1 MTAVEWM
8 IAGVVGLSGLG
19 VVYHHALFPFYLKA
33 RARRPGQQETDV
45 EVANLPSI
53 TVVVPAYNEETMIAG
68 KVRNLASLIYP
79 ADKLSVVIACDGCR
93 DETAIR
99 ARAAASEPEC
109 RHLSIRV
116 IEYAENRGKVA
127 VLNEVLGAVE
137 TDLVCLTDAS
147 AWLSVDAFSRTAR
160 HFQAQDVGVV
170 AGTYHLYQA
179 GSAGEAAYW
188 RYQRLVKQGEAAL
201 GAPLGVHGA
210 CYVMRTS
217 AVRPLPGDTI
227 NDDFIL
233 PMQAVADGYRAVYD
247 PTILALEM
255 ETSDIGM
262 DFKRR
267 CRIAAG
273 NTQQVLRMASLLHP
287 RHGGVALAF
296 ASGKALRIT
305 MPYLMAI
312 CLMGCAALAPV
323 SHLFLILFFLQAL
336 GYTLAVAR
344 PTLLRGV
351 RSRLLD
357 VLHYIVTGHAAN
369 LVGSARYL
377 AGLEKGRWAKVSSHS
392 KIEVS
397 Q

>member
-8 IAGVVGLSGLG
+8 FAGAVGFSGLAI
-19 VVYHHALFPFYLKA
+19 VYHHALFPLYLKA
-33 RARRPGQQETDV
+33 RARRPGQEEPGA
-45 EVANLPSI
+45 EVTELPSM

-68 KVRNLASLIYP
+68 KVRNLSSLIYP
-79 ADKLSVVIACDGCR
+79 ANKLSVVIACDGCR
-93 DETAIR
+93 DETAVR
-99 ARAAASEPEC
+99 ARLAASEPEC

-127 VLNEVLGAVE
+127 VLNEVLGAVK

-160 HFQAQDVGVV
+160 HFRAPDIGVV
-170 AGTYHLYQA
+170 AGTYLLYRA
-179 GSAGEAAYW
+179 GSAGEATYW
-188 RYQRLVKQGEAAL
+188 RYQRLVKQGEASL

-217 AVRPLPGDTI
+217 AVRLLPGDTI

-233 PMQAVADGYRAVYD
+233 PMQAVADGYRSVYD

-305 MPYLMAI
+305 MPYMMAT

-323 SHLFLILFFLQAL
+323 SPLFLLLVSLQGL

-344 PTLLRGV
+344 PTILKSV
-351 RSRLLD
+351 RFRLLD

-369 LVGSARYL
+369 LVGSVRYL
-377 AGLEKGRWAKVSSHS
+377 AGLEKGRWTKISSHT
-392 KIEVS
+392 KIEVP

>member
-1 MTAVEWM
+1 MTAVDWM
-8 IAGVVGLSGLG
+8 IAGVVALSGLA
-19 VVYHHALFPFYLKA
+19 VFYHHALFPFYLKA
-33 RARRPGQQETDV
+33 RARPPGPEETG
-45 EVANLPSI
+45 ARITNLPSL
-53 TVVVPAYNEETMIAG
+53 TVVVPAYNEEAMIAS
-68 KVRNLASLIYP
+68 KVRNLASLMYP
-79 ADKLSVVIACDGCR
+79 ADKLAVVIACDGCR
-93 DETAIR
+93 DATAAR
-99 ARAAASEPEC
+99 ARAAASEPES

-147 AWLSVDAFSRTAR
+147 AWMSIDAFTRVAR
-160 HFQAQDVGVV
+160 HFQAPDVGVV
-170 AGTYHLYQA
+170 AGTYYLYRA

-188 RYQRLVKQGEAAL
+188 RYQRSVKQGEAAL

-217 AVRPLPGDTI
+217 AVRPLEDDTI

-233 PMQAVADGYRAVYD
+233 PMRAVADGYRAVYD
-247 PTILALEM
+247 QTILALEM
-255 ETSDIGM
+255 ETSDGEM
-262 DFKRR
+262 DFRRR

-273 NTQQVLRMASLLHP
+273 NTQQVLRMAFLLHP

-296 ASGKALRIT
+296 ASGKALRIL

-312 CLMGCAALAPV
+312 CLMGCAALAPA
-323 SHLFLILFFLQAL
+323 SPLFLVLFILQGL
-336 GYTLAVAR
+336 GYALAAAR
-344 PTLLRGV
+344 PTLLGGV

-357 VLHYIVTGHAAN
+357 ILHYIVAGHAAN
-369 LVGSARYL
+369 LVGSVRYL
-377 AGLEKGRWAKVSSHS
+377 AGLENGRWAKISSRS
-392 KIEVS
+392 KMETP